1 MAFKD
6 LALQVLGELLN
17 FMFLRKNEKGIIIGA
32 TSGDTG
38 SAALYSILNKE
49 SLYGVILYPKGNISA
64 IQEMQMTTIL
74 HKNII
79 TAAVNGSFDDCQ
91 SLVKNLLI
99 DCSFRERYNLISVNS
114 INWTR
119 IAVQFVF
126 LFRVFIDL
134 IH

>member
-99 DCSFRERYNLISVNS
+99 DSSFREKYNLISVNS

>member
-126 LFRVFIDL
+126 LFRLF
-134 IH
+134 